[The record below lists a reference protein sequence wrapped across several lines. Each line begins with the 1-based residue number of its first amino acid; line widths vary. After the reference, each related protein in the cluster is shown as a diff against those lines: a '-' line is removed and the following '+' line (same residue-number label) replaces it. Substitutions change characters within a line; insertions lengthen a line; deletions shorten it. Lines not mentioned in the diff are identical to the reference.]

1 MQAADRYRE
10 VSQLLR
16 VQVVVVA
23 VQPLPTVLPQ
33 VQVQMLRLM
42 QELPPR
48 AMATAGRVR
57 TWPEIPHAAGHRH

>member
-16 VQVVVVA
+16 VQVVVA

-48 AMATAGRVR
+48 AMATAGQVR